1 MRTNINCKVIARII
15 TALCIAAILIIAGL
29 KAMPAVIDNH
39 AFSNTGSWSNF
50 QLDATGKAITGSCS
64 AAQEPCK
71 ATLHLESIPLSTI
84 AITIEHQGLSGLSS
98 NLVEAGEAKQQISQ
112 RVDIPTA
119 SEQQSTFLFDLK
131 NCSAMCQVAIEAIA
145 NTENAIT
152 LSATLIPRAS
162 ALPFVL
168 ILLIISLWGLTEAA
182 MTWRKQGNL
191 AALTGWIKNARAKP
205 AMLPSPQKDLI
216 DTLTGVLNRKGFEQQ
231 AASIIGN
238 HPGQA
243 ALCVIDLDRFKY
255 INDAYGR
262 AAGDELLAAFSTRMK
277 KAIRSSDC
285 LARWGGEEFVVL
297 SLQPSER
304 SASKFA
310 AKLCAVAA
318 NEPFMV
324 KGSPELQIT
333 VSIGLAQHDIKES
346 FNSWFLR
353 ADAALFHAKQ
363 SGKNRVC
370 IAPSEREA

>member
-1 MRTNINCKVIARII
+1 MRTNLNIKMIARII
-15 TALCIAAILIIAGL
+15 SALSIAAILIFSAL
-29 KAMPAVIDNH
+29 KAMPAVVDIH
-39 AFSNTGSWSNF
+39 AFSKSGNWSSF
-50 QLDATGKAITGSCS
+50 QFDTTGKRITASCS
-64 AAQEPCK
+64 GAQEICK
-71 ATLHLESIPLSTI
+71 ATLHFDKTPASSV
-84 AITIEHQGLSGLSS
+84 AITLNHQGLSRLSA
-98 NLVEAGEAKQQISQ
+98 NMVAAGETAPLISQ
-112 RVDIPTA
+112 HIDVLHAT
-119 SEQQSTFLFDLK
+119 EQQSTFIFDLP
-131 NCSAMCQVAIEAIA
+131 NCTAPCQLGIEIIASAE
-145 NTENAIT
+145 NTLS
-152 LSATLIPRAS
+152 LSATLMTKGS

-168 ILLIISLWGLTEAA
+168 LLLMICLWGLTEAA
-182 MTWRKQGNL
+182 MIWQKPANF
-191 AALTGWIKNARAKP
+191 AAFRAWIQNSRVKS
-205 AMLPSPQKDLI
+205 AMLPNPQKDLI
-216 DTLTGVLNRKGFEQQ
+216 DPLTDALNRKGFEQQ
-231 AASIIGN
+231 AASVIES

-262 AAGDELLAAFSTRMK
+262 AAGDELLAAFSSRIK
-277 KAIRSSDC
+277 KAIRASDC
-285 LARWGGEEFVVL
+285 LARWGGEEFVIL

-318 NEPFMV
+318 NEPFQV

-333 VSIGLAQHDIKES
+333 VSIGLAQHDPKES